1 MQVVELDLGLDL
13 RRRTTALVWVVVA
26 SRLVHTEPLFFLFI
40 HIQ

>member
-13 RRRTTALVWVVVA
+13 RRRTTALVWVVA